1 MEHKDIEVRSTA
13 QFKCRVWDTCDLI
26 YYFSLYSHE
35 TSEAKLLLPLV
46 ASLSNAAFLH
56 TESTAV
62 MQATV

>member
-1 MEHKDIEVRSTA
+1 MEHKEMEVRSTA
-13 QFKCRVWDTCDLI
+13 QFECQVWDTRDLI

-46 ASLSNAAFLH
+46 ASTSNAAFLH

-62 MQATV
+62 MQTAV